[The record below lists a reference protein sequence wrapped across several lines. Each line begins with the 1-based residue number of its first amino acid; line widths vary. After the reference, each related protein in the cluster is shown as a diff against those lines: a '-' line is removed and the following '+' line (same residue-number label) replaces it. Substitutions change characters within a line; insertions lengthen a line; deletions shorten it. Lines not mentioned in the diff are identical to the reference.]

1 MQCIFSPFAVED
13 LEEIGDYIAK
23 DNPNRAVT
31 FTRSLRERCEKIP
44 VFPEAAQL
52 HPEYGEGVRIIP
64 YGNYLI
70 VYTIQPDH
78 IRIERILS
86 GFRNLPDILQ

>member
-1 MQCIFSPFAVED
+1 MQCVFTAIAKQDLVEIGEYIARD
-13 LEEIGDYIAK
+13 NPHRALTFVSNLEE
-23 DNPNRAVT
+23 
-31 FTRSLRERCEKIP
+31 RCQKIP
-44 VFPEAAQL
+44 PFPEIGQL

-70 VYTIQPDH
+70 VYTIQPDY